1 MATTS
6 VPSRWFRRVALY
18 TSRRQPL
25 RGEMLASGSNLWFLI
40 FLFVPLLIIVFFG
53 FTTVN
58 YNLTI
63 SYTLLTGDNY
73 LSALNPF
80 GNVIGLAL
88 RTIGFAVAAGLGALA
103 VGLPIA
109 YFLARV
115 CREKYRG
122 ILVSLFVIPFWI
134 SFVVQ
139 VYAILPWVDPNGYF
153 GQALTSL
160 IPVLPFLPV
169 AAFRD
174 WLFANFGLGSS
185 YIVAPALVYIWLP
198 FMVLPLYTAFLK
210 IDPALIEAAQDLGA
224 GKWKTFWHVT
234 FPLAYNGVLTGSIL
248 VFITAFG
255 SFVEPKILAGK
266 NGLLIGN
273 YIEQAFLEF
282 GYLPRGAAAAVV
294 VLVPTILVLYL
305 YVAYAQTAP
314 GELTRE
320 SRVLAVLRTALDWL
334 RRRIRPVRPAEAPD
348 AALGDGM
355 ALHPGVARGRLEQV
369 FDKIS
374 ARHGALILTVFTGLV
389 LASFYVPLAQVVLF
403 SFNHDNNIINWS
415 YPSLRWYLPSSGY
428 QEVRALFGDQEVL
441 SAMYYSFAIGLTVT
455 ALSLFVGV
463 PAAMAVVRYRFGSRP
478 FLSVMLYTGLVMPS
492 IILGVS
498 LLVFIR
504 FLNDVYLWPY
514 FAGTWDF
521 GFWSIVIG
529 HVTFCIPIVIVVLL
543 VSLREF
549 DRSIEEAAMNLG
561 ADELTTFFRVTLP
574 NIMPGIVSAALL
586 SFTFSFSEVV
596 VTLFLK
602 GGGIE
607 TLPVVFWATL
617 SKHIPTPELN
627 AASAVILG
635 LSILFVLLAN
645 RAQRG
650 GTLYRF

>member
-6 VPSRWFRRVALY
+6 VPARWMRRVALY
-18 TSRRQPL
+18 TSRRHSL
-25 RGEMLASGSNLWFLI
+25 RGELLASASNLWFLI
-40 FLFVPLLIIVFFG
+40 FLFVPLLIIIFFG

-63 SYTLLTGDNY
+63 SYTLLTRDNY
-73 LSALNPF
+73 FSALNPF
-80 GNVIGLAL
+80 GGVIALAL
-88 RTIGFAVAAGLGALA
+88 RTLGFAIAAGIGALA
-103 VGLPIA
+103 VGVPIA

-115 CREKYRG
+115 CPEKYRG

-153 GQALTSL
+153 GQALTL
-160 IPVLPFLPV
+160 IG
-169 AAFRD
+169 AAGFRD

-185 YIVAPALVYIWLP
+185 YIVAPVLTYIWLP
-198 FMVLPLYTAFLK
+198 FMVLPVYTAFLK
-210 IDPALIEAAQDLGA
+210 IDQSLLEAAQNLGA

-234 FPLAYNGVLTGSIL
+234 FPLAYNGVLTGGIL

-294 VLVPTILVLYL
+294 VLVPTILLLYL
-305 YVAYAQTAP
+305 YVSYAQTAP
-314 GELTRE
+314 GELARE
-320 SRVLAVLRTALDWL
+320 SRTLAALRTALGGIQ
-334 RRRIRPVRPAEAPD
+334 RRIRPARPREVSGPS
-348 AALGDGM
+348 LGNGQV
-355 ALHPGVARGRLEQV
+355 AHATVARGPLERV
-369 FDKIS
+369 FDNLS
-374 ARHGALILTVFTGLV
+374 ARHGTLLLSVFTGLV
-389 LASFYVPLAQVVLF
+389 LASFYVPLAQVVVF
-403 SFNHDNNIINWS
+403 SFNHDNNIIAWS

-428 QEVRALFGDQEVL
+428 QEVRALFGDPEML
-441 SAMYYSFAIGLTVT
+441 SAMYYSFVIGLTVT
-455 ALSLFVGV
+455 GLSLLVGV

-478 FLSVMLYTGLVMPS
+478 YLNVMLYTGLVIPS

-504 FLNDVYLWPY
+504 FLNDAYLWPY
-514 FAGTWDF
+514 LGGTWDF
-521 GFWSIVIG
+521 GFWSIVVG

-574 NIMPGIVSAALL
+574 NIMPGIVTAALL

-602 GGGIE
+602 GGGVE

-627 AASAVILG
+627 AASSVILG

-645 RAQRG
+645 RVQRG